1 MSLACLR
8 LFLSP
13 FSEKFVVDENIT
25 LQGLLDEISQKY
37 NIPTEHLIVVKH
49 KKNCSDVVSFDD
61 LNTHVETLFPNVS
74 SFDLYLKIILHL
86 SRKKKGLCNC
96 HVKNSKIV
104 SLQH

>member
-1 MSLACLR
+1 MLK
-8 LFLSP
+8 FIFSP
-13 FSEKFVVDENIT
+13 FSEKFDVDENIT
-25 LQGLLDEISQKY
+25 LQGLLDQISQKY

-49 KKNCSDVVSFDD
+49 KKNCADVVSFDEFK
-61 LNTHVETLFPNVS
+61 NTHVKILFPNVS